1 MTDLF
6 SFCPTAPD
14 WRVPWDEMDRGYPF
28 VRALAGC
35 PQDPVH
41 HAEGDVWIHTS
52 MVCRELVA
60 LPAWRALPEDERR
73 ILFAAAVL
81 HDVAKPECTRVD
93 EDGRISSRGHS
104 RRGAIVARNL
114 LWRMHAPFAQREQVA
129 ALVRFHQTPYFLID
143 RPDARRLAIEVSQMA
158 RCDLLALLAE
168 ADVRGRICE
177 DQQRL
182 LDNVALFV
190 EQVREMGCLR
200 APWEFDSDHARVLF
214 FLDEKRIPEAPAH
227 ADFRAEVVLLSG
239 LPGSGKDH
247 YRHTH
252 LGDWPAVSL
261 DDLREELDVD
271 PDDTQGKVVSAAR
284 ERARELLR
292 QGQSFVWNAT
302 NLSRQLRR
310 LPLELFA
317 RYQARLRIVYL
328 EVAPEVLFEQN
339 RQRERVV
346 PARVMERMLDRW
358 EVPDRT
364 ECHAIEYRV
373 RDAL

>member
-14 WRVPWDEMDRGYPF
+14 WSVPWDEMTRECPF
-28 VRALAGC
+28 VAALAGC

-41 HAEGDVWIHTS
+41 HAEGDVWVHTG
-52 MVCRELVA
+52 MVCRALVA
-60 LPAWRALPEDERR
+60 LEAWRALPADERR

-81 HDVAKPECTRVD
+81 HDVAKPECTRTD
-93 EDGRISSRGHS
+93 EAGQISSRGHS

-114 LWRMHAPFAQREQVA
+114 LWRMHVPFAQREQVA

-143 RPDARRLAIEVSQMA
+143 RPDARRLAIEVSQTA

-168 ADVRGRICE
+168 ADVRGRICD

-190 EQVREMGCLR
+190 EQVREMGCLN
-200 APWEFDSDHARVLF
+200 APWEFASDHARVLF

-247 YRHTH
+247 HRRTH
-252 LGDWPAVSL
+252 LAELPAISL
-261 DDLREELDVD
+261 DDLREELDID
-271 PDDTQGKVVSAAR
+271 PDQTQGKVINEAR
-284 ERARELLR
+284 ERAREFLR
-292 QGQSFVWNAT
+292 LGRSFVWNAT

-317 RYQARLRIVYL
+317 SYQARLRIVYL

-339 RQRERVV
+339 RRRDRVV
-346 PARVMERMLDRW
+346 PARVIERMLDRW

-364 ECHAIEYRV
+364 EAHAVEYVV
-373 RDAL
+373 R

>member
-6 SFCPTAPD
+6 AFCPSAPD
-14 WRVPWDEMDRGYPF
+14 WHVRWDEMDQEYPF

-35 PQDPVH
+35 PQNPVH
-41 HAEGDVWIHTS
+41 HAEGDVWIHTG

-60 LPAWRALPEDERR
+60 LDGWRALPEGERR
-73 ILFAAAVL
+73 VLFAAAVL
-81 HDVAKPECTRVD
+81 HDVAKPQCTRI
-93 EDGRISSRGHS
+93 EDGRVSSRGHS

-114 LWRMHAPFAQREQVA
+114 LWRMHVPFQAREQVT

-143 RPDARRLAIEVSQMA
+143 RPDAQRLAIEVSQTA

-168 ADVRGRICE
+168 ADVRGRTCA

-190 EQVREMGCLR
+190 EQVRDMGCLE
-200 APWEFDSDHARVLF
+200 APYEFASDHARVLF
-214 FLDEKRIPEAPAH
+214 FLDEKRIVEAPAH
-227 ADFRAEVVLLSG
+227 EAFRAEVVLLSG

-247 YRHTH
+247 YRRTH

-261 DDLREELDVD
+261 DDVREELDVA
-271 PDDTQGKVVSAAR
+271 PDEAQGKVISLAR
-284 ERARELLR
+284 ERAREWLR
-292 QGQSFVWNAT
+292 QGRSFVWNAT

-310 LPLELFA
+310 LVLELFA
-317 RYQARLRIVYL
+317 AYKARSRIVYV
-328 EVAPEVLFEQN
+328 EVPPEVLFEQN
-339 RQRERVV
+339 RQRARAV
-346 PARVMERMLDRW
+346 PAGVIERLLDRW

-364 ECHAIEYRV
+364 EAHTVEHLV
-373 RDAL
+373 RQV